1 MVAGMEL
8 ARMVAHQQGRATI
21 HDVARLAGVSIASV
35 SRALTGARKVRP
47 EVAER
52 VRSAAE
58 QLGYQTDQVGRSLR
72 RQETQTIGLV
82 IADITNPFFPA
93 LVQAV
98 EGELREAG
106 LGVLLAD
113 AQNDP
118 EIEASGVRL
127 LLGRRVDALLITP
140 VDRRR
145 SAAAVAAA
153 ARAIPVVQLDRF
165 AALDVHYVGMDHDR
179 AIADVLAHLAG
190 TGRRHLA
197 LIGSDPSMSTSWDRQ
212 TAFTARAAEI
222 DPVAP
227 KRVQVGDYS
236 VEWGRLAAGRIV
248 DRWPEVDAIVCAND
262 LIGLGALQEL
272 HRRGIAIPDRVAVT
286 GFDDTLLAV
295 ASEPPLTS
303 VRQPVA
309 RMARQAVEIVVDGTP
324 DDTPI
329 RVSMT
334 AELIIRASSGG

>member
-1 MVAGMEL
+1 
-8 ARMVAHQQGRATI
+8 MVAHPQDRATI

-52 VRSAAE
+52 VRVAAA
-58 QLGYQTDQVGRSLR
+58 QLGYEPDQVGRSLR

-98 EGELREAG
+98 EEEVREAG
-106 LGVLLAD
+106 QSLLLTD

-118 EIEASGVRL
+118 DIETRAIRL

-140 VDRRR
+140 VDRHR
-145 SAAAVAAA
+145 SQAAVVEA
-153 ARAIPVVQLDRF
+153 ARAVPVVQLDRF
-165 AALDVHYVGMDHDR
+165 AAPEVHYVGMDHAG

-190 TGRRHLA
+190 TGRVSPA
-197 LIGSDPSMSTSWDRQ
+197 MIGSDPSVSTSWERQ
-212 TAFTARAAEI
+212 VAFGEHGARL
-222 DPVAP
+222 DPDAP
-227 KRVQVGDYS
+227 GRVMVGEFS
-236 VEWGRLAAGRIV
+236 VEWGRDAAHQIL

-272 HRRGIAIPDRVAVT
+272 HRRGLAIPRRVAVT
-286 GFDDTLLAV
+286 GFDDTLLSV
-295 ASEPPLTS
+295 ASEPPLTT

-309 RMARQAVEIVVDGTP
+309 RMAERAIEIVTTGAAEGSPAHVRLP
-324 DDTPI
+324 
-329 RVSMT
+329 
-334 AELIIRASSGG
+334 AELVVRTSSGG

>member
-1 MVAGMEL
+1 VQEL
-8 ARMVAHQQGRATI
+8 VSHPPPGRATI

-98 EGELREAG
+98 EGELRDAG
-106 LGVLLAD
+106 LGLLLAD

-118 EIEASGVRL
+118 DIEAQAVRL

-145 SAAAVAAA
+145 SVAAVTAA
-153 ARAIPVVQLDRF
+153 ARAVPLVQLDRF
-165 AALDVHYVGMDHDR
+165 ATPDVHYVGMDHEQ
-179 AIADVLAHLAG
+179 AITDLLTHLTG
-190 TGRRHLA
+190 TGRARLA
-197 LIGSDPSMSTSWDRQ
+197 LIGSDPSMSTSWERQ
-212 TAFTARAAEI
+212 MAFTARAVAI
-222 DPVAP
+222 DPLATE
-227 KRVQVGDYS
+227 RVLVGDYS
-236 VEWGRLAAGRIV
+236 VEWGREAAGRIL
-248 DRWPEVDAIVCAND
+248 DRWPEVDAMVCAND
-262 LIGLGALQEL
+262 LIGVGVLQEL
-272 HRRGIAIPDRVAVT
+272 HRRGVPVPGRVAVT
-286 GFDDTLLAV
+286 GFDDTLLAA
-295 ASEPPLTS
+295 ASEPALTS

-309 RMARQAVEIVVDGTP
+309 RMAQRAVEMVRHGTAYGAP
-324 DDTPI
+324 THI
-329 RVSMT
+329 SLT
-334 AELIIRASSGG
+334 AEIILRASSGAARS

>member
-1 MVAGMEL
+1 
-8 ARMVAHQQGRATI
+8 
-21 HDVARLAGVSIASV
+21 VARLAGVSIASV

-52 VRSAAE
+52 VRTAAE

-106 LGVLLAD
+106 LGLLLAD

-118 EIEASGVRL
+118 DIEAQAVRL

-145 SAAAVAAA
+145 SASAVIAA
-153 ARAIPVVQLDRF
+153 ARAVPLVQLDRF
-165 AALDVHYVGMDHDR
+165 ASPDVHYVGMDHDR
-179 AIADVLAHLAG
+179 AITDLLTHLTS
-190 TGRRHLA
+190 TGRAQLA
-197 LIGSDPSMSTSWDRQ
+197 LIGSDPSMSTSWERQ
-212 TAFTARAAEI
+212 QAFTVRAANI

-227 KRVQVGDYS
+227 ERVLVGDYS
-236 VEWGRLAAGRIV
+236 VEWGREAAGQV
-248 DRWPEVDAIVCAND
+248 MDRWPEVDAMVCAND
-262 LIGLGALQEL
+262 LIGVGVLQEL
-272 HRRGIAIPDRVAVT
+272 HRRGVPVPGQVAVT
-286 GFDDTLLAV
+286 GFDDTLLAA
-295 ASEPPLTS
+295 ASEPALTS

-309 RMARQAVEIVVDGTP
+309 RMAQRAVEIVSHAAAYDAP
-324 DDTPI
+324 AHI
-329 RVSMT
+329 SMT
-334 AELIIRASSGG
+334 ADIIFRASSRGRQKAI